1 MVATN
6 KSDIEISDLF
16 IRTGR
21 LQYIILAFILSGFIV
36 FGKSFVNI
44 WAGPGYDD
52 TYIITLMFFVALL
65 VPLIQNVGITV
76 LQARNEMKFRSILY
90 IIIAVVS
97 LAFQVVLAKKYD
109 GIGCGIAISGSL
121 LLGQGLIMNIYYKI
135 RQRID
140 IARFWKEIFKMSIV
154 PILMTIIGLYV
165 INRVDL
171 SSIASFLIG
180 IVIYSIVYIP
190 MFWKFSMSEY
200 ERGLLKEPIRKI
212 IKRK

>member
-1 MVATN
+1 
-6 KSDIEISDLF
+6 
-16 IRTGR
+16 
-21 LQYIILAFILSGFIV
+21 
-36 FGKSFVNI
+36 
-44 WAGPGYDD
+44 
-52 TYIITLMFFVALL
+52 
-65 VPLIQNVGITV
+65 
-76 LQARNEMKFRSILY
+76 
-90 IIIAVVS
+90 
-97 LAFQVVLAKKYD
+97 
-109 GIGCGIAISGSL
+109 
-121 LLGQGLIMNIYYKI
+121 MNIYYKI

>member
-1 MVATN
+1 M
-6 KSDIEISDLF
+6 
-16 IRTGR
+16 
-21 LQYIILAFILSGFIV
+21 
-36 FGKSFVNI
+36 
-44 WAGPGYDD
+44 
-52 TYIITLMFFVALL
+52 
-65 VPLIQNVGITV
+65 
-76 LQARNEMKFRSILY
+76 Y

-109 GIGCGIAISGSL
+109 GIGCGIAISGAL